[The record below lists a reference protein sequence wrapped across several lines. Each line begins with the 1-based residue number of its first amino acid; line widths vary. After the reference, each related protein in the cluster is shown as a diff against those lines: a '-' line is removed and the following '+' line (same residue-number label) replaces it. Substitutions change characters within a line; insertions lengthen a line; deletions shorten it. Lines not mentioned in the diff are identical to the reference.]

1 MSGEMLRAA
10 LTGYH
15 MDVSLTVVLA
25 VGILLFYTLL
35 VYMLARH
42 ALILKYT
49 IIWMASGFVLVV
61 FLLFP
66 GTVLKLSDLIG
77 VTNPVN
83 AVFLMFAGVALML
96 LLTLTSIVSQLSSRA
111 RRLTQSVA
119 LLEKRVRELEQ
130 AAGTQDAGAEQE

>member
-1 MSGEMLRAA
+1 MSGDVLRAA

-15 MDVSLTVVLA
+15 MDITLTAVLA
-25 VGILLFYTLL
+25 VGVLLFYALL

-49 IIWMASGFVLVV
+49 IIWMAAGLVLVV

-66 GTVLKLSDLIG
+66 ETVLKVSDLIG

-83 AVFLMFAGVALML
+83 AVFLMFAGVAIML
-96 LLTLTSIVSQLSSRA
+96 LLSLTSIVSQLSSRA

-119 LLEKRVRELEQ
+119 LLEKRVRELEET
-130 AAGTQDAGAEQE
+130 AAGTQDTDAE

>member
-1 MSGEMLRAA
+1 MSGDVLRAA

-15 MDVSLTVVLA
+15 MDITLTAVLA
-25 VGILLFYTLL
+25 VGVLLFYALL

-49 IIWMASGFVLVV
+49 IIWMAAGLVLVV

-66 GTVLKLSDLIG
+66 ETVLKVSDLIG

-83 AVFLMFAGVALML
+83 AVFLLFAGVAIML
-96 LLTLTSIVSQLSSRA
+96 LLSLTSIVSQLSSRA

-119 LLEKRVRELEQ
+119 LLEKRVRELEET
-130 AAGTQDAGAEQE
+130 AAGTQDTDAE